1 MKKYLSALLMLTL
14 LLIAAP
20 MTAFAAEA
28 PVPQVNINNCFIYYI
43 IDNLSMEAELFLTA
57 RPVSAFTGNV
67 SVQQITTDNCY
78 IHYIDDL
85 AIEVKRTPYGIS
97 IQTHAVQST
106 SAGKVVKLLL
116 SAAPIS
122 AVATEA
128 PAPQISTDSCYI
140 HYIDD
145 LPVEV
150 KLTPDGKSVQ
160 TRAVQ
165 NTSASKVVTAKNSA
179 GKTIATYTLH
189 GTFEYDGESAVCTS
203 AGYSAS
209 TSDSTWSFSSAN
221 AWTSKNKAHGFYTL
235 VRPIS
240 GQTVSDEITINCSPT
255 GKIS

>member
-1 MKKYLSALLMLTL
+1 MKKYLSALLMITL
-14 LLIAAP
+14 LLTAAP

-43 IDNLSMEAELFLTA
+43 VHNLSMEAELFLTA
-57 RPVSAFTGNV
+57 RPVSAFTGDV

-78 IHYIDDL
+78 IDYIDDL

-97 IQTHAVQST
+97 IETRSVQST

-116 SAAPIS
+116 SAAPIL
-122 AVATEA
+122 AFPVEA
-128 PAPQISTDSCYI
+128 PVPQITTDNCYI

-145 LPVEV
+145 LPVKV
-150 KLTPDGKSVQ
+150 NLTSDGKSVQ
-160 TRAVQ
+160 TRSVQ
-165 NTSASKVVTAKNSA
+165 NTSAGKVVTAKNSA

-189 GTFEYDGESAVCTS
+189 GTFRYDGESAVCTS
-203 AGYSAS
+203 ADYSAS

-221 AWTSKNKAHGFYTL
+221 ARANKNKAHGFYTL